1 MFQLDGKG
9 LIEMKKLALLLPLL
23 WIAAAFSGCSKAPG
37 APAEIRADRVTITYG
52 VSSYAM
58 FTQDETAVQKIA
70 DAFSG
75 LQFEETDR
83 EMDVF
88 TAMNV
93 VFQNGDQ
100 VTARFSVD
108 KNGVFTVGNDSAYYR
123 LKSGSFPYEEVYG
136 LYENSRR

>member
-1 MFQLDGKG
+1 
-9 LIEMKKLALLLPLL
+9 
-23 WIAAAFSGCSKAPG
+23 
-37 APAEIRADRVTITYG
+37 
-52 VSSYAM
+52 M